1 MDRAIP
7 FTAADFPI
15 NDENVEGAE
24 LPISLF
30 VMARE
35 CTKKLSAY
43 GKTIKDATD
52 FFIEHTAA
60 GGKSATVENL
70 VDELVAARQKAGA
83 SQFDVDDMRSRL
95 AIFAKK
101 FEARNLATITGE
113 EIVCW
118 LRSLNVSA
126 VTRNH
131 YRRLIVLA
139 FNFAVQNG
147 YVTGNPVFARYTTS
161 GDVPG
166 RSANHRRHLKLAA
179 RRPEVQRRDRF
190 FSTADMEMV
199 KD

>member
-7 FTAADFPI
+7 FTAADSAI

-52 FFIEHTAA
+52 FFIEHATA

-83 SQFDVDDMRSRL
+83 SQFDVDDIRSRL
-95 AIFAKK
+95 AVFAKK
-101 FEARNLATITGE
+101 FEGRAVGTITGP
-113 EIVCW
+113 EIVDW
-118 LRSLNVSA
+118 LRSLNVSI

-131 YRRLIVLA
+131 YRRLIGLA

-147 YVTGNPVFARYTTS
+147 YVADNPVFARFTSS
-161 GDVPG
+161 GDYP
-166 RSANHRRHLKLAA
+166 RA
-179 RRPEVQRRDRF
+179 RRQSPPAEARC
-190 FSTADMEMV
+190 A
-199 KD
+199 